1 MRTGRAP
8 SGAGRRRELG
18 AAGETLAAAA
28 YVSAG
33 YEVVARNWRC
43 RSGEIDLV
51 CRRGTTLVICEV
63 KTRSS
68 RAFGAPVEAVGRD
81 KQVRL
86 RRLGAQFLET
96 SGTRGVMLRYD
107 VAAVECG
114 VVTIV
119 EGAF

>member
-1 MRTGRAP
+1 
-8 SGAGRRRELG
+8 
-18 AAGETLAAAA
+18 
-28 YVSAG
+28 
-33 YEVVARNWRC
+33 
-43 RSGEIDLV
+43 
-51 CRRGTTLVICEV
+51 VICEV